1 MSKLVLEEDKLRIA
15 MRKFRAVSHPMRMAI
30 IGMLTDLPKM
40 NVTQIYTQLKLDQP
54 AVSFHLKLLK
64 MSGILIGKREG
75 KEIYYSLNREN
86 LTKLIDC
93 IDRINK

>member
-1 MSKLVLEEDKLRIA
+1 MSKLMLEEDKLRSA
-15 MRKFRAVSHPMRMAI
+15 MRKFRAVSHPKRLEI
-30 IGMLTDLPKM
+30 IVMLTDLPKM

-75 KEIYYSLNREN
+75 KEIYYSLNKEN
-86 LTKLIDC
+86 LVKLIDC